1 MAEHFKGG
9 VNRRASY
16 DFEILKTFEAG
27 IELRGFEVKSVK
39 TGHIN
44 LAGAFAVVRG
54 NEAFLINAMIPP
66 YQPKNAPAN
75 YDPQRSRRLLLH
87 KAEIQ
92 KLIGASSRQG
102 LTIVPLR
109 VYAKKNL
116 IKVLLGLGRHKR
128 KTDKREI
135 IKKRET
141 EREIDRTLKW
151 G

>member
-1 MAEHFKGG
+1 MNDLS

-16 DFEILKTFEAG
+16 DYEILETYEAG
-27 IELRGFEVKSVK
+27 IELLGFEVKSVK
-39 TGHIN
+39 NGHIN
-44 LAGAFAVVRG
+44 LAGSFAVVRG
-54 NEAFLINAMIPP
+54 REIFLLNAMIPA
-66 YQPKNAPAN
+66 YQPKNAPAA

-116 IKVLLGLGRHKR
+116 VKVLLGLGRNKK
-128 KTDKREI
+128 KTDKREV

-141 EREIDRTLKW
+141 DREIDRMIKN